1 MNNIL
6 NIDSPNKKQ
15 EEFFNADTRFVAYGG
30 ARGGGKSWA
39 ARIKIILLSLNYPGI
54 QILLLRRTYPQL
66 KENHIIPLMK
76 LLKDT
81 AVYKDTDKAFL
92 FYNGSRIKLGY
103 CDNERDVLQYQG
115 QSYDVIF
122 MEEATQFTE
131 FQFQCL
137 TECNRSSGFL
147 KKKFKPRF
155 YLTCNPGGVG
165 HGWVKRLFIDR
176 IYKNSEKK
184 EDYTF
189 IKSLVY
195 DNDFIMK
202 NSPDYISALENLPKE
217 RKKAMLYGDWGVYE
231 GQYFSEFDENIHITE
246 SFEIPENYRIYFT
259 MDYGLDMLA
268 GYFIAVSPDNTA
280 YIYKEIYEKNLI
292 ISDACKKILE
302 CKENDNVEYFIAP
315 KDLWNRRQETGK
327 SVAEIFQ
334 KEGLRLTKNG
344 TGRIAG
350 WLEMKEWLKPYKD
363 QFGNM
368 TAKLLIFPQCKNL
381 IRTLPQLRYDDKKI
395 GDIAQ
400 NPHELTHGPDA
411 IRGFVTFN
419 PRGKTEKKE
428 KPDNLWMFKYN
439 ENKKGDENLLW

>member
-1 MNNIL
+1 MDNIL
-6 NIDSPNKKQ
+6 NIDAPNKKQ
-15 EEFFNADTRFVAYGG
+15 EEFFNANTKFVAYGG

-176 IYKNSEKK
+176 LYKNSEKK

-195 DNDFIMK
+195 DNDF
-202 NSPDYISALENLPKE
+202 
-217 RKKAMLYGDWGVYE
+217 
-231 GQYFSEFDENIHITE
+231 
-246 SFEIPENYRIYFT
+246 
-259 MDYGLDMLA
+259 
-268 GYFIAVSPDNTA
+268 
-280 YIYKEIYEKNLI
+280 
-292 ISDACKKILE
+292 KILPIILLLWKIFRRRE
-302 CKENDNVEYFIAP
+302 KKPCFMGIGEYMKDN
-315 KDLWNRRQETGK
+315 
-327 SVAEIFQ
+327 
-334 KEGLRLTKNG
+334 
-344 TGRIAG
+344 
-350 WLEMKEWLKPYKD
+350 
-363 QFGNM
+363 
-368 TAKLLIFPQCKNL
+368 IFPNL
-381 IRTLPQLRYDDKKI
+381 MKI
-395 GDIAQ
+395 FI
-400 NPHELTHGPDA
+400 
-411 IRGFVTFN
+411 
-419 PRGKTEKKE
+419 
-428 KPDNLWMFKYN
+428 
-439 ENKKGDENLLW
+439 

>member
-1 MNNIL
+1 MSSLLKIPP
-6 NIDSPNKKQ
+6 PNKKQ
-15 EEFFNADTRFVAYGG
+15 QEFFNATTRFVAYGG

-66 KENHIIPLMK
+66 KENHIIPLLK
-76 LLKDT
+76 LLKDM

-103 CDNERDVLQYQG
+103 CDSENDVLQYQG

-147 KKKFKPRF
+147 KKKFSPRF

-165 HGWVKRLFIDR
+165 HSWVKRLFIDKN
-176 IYKNSEKK
+176 YKNSEKK

-195 DNDFIMK
+195 DNDFIME
-202 NSPDYISALENLPKE
+202 NSPDYIRALENLPKE

-231 GQYFSEFDENIHITE
+231 GQYFTEFDENIHITE
-246 SFEIPENYRIYFT
+246 PFKIPENYRIYFT

-268 GYFIAVSPDNTA
+268 GYFIAVSPSGTA
-280 YIYKEIYEKNLI
+280 YVYKEIYEKNLI
-292 ISDACKKILE
+292 ISKACEKILKIKGE
-302 CKENDNVEYFIAP
+302 DKVDFFLAP
-315 KDLWNRRQETGK
+315 RDLWNRRQETGK

-334 KEGLRLTKNG
+334 KEGIRLTKSG
-344 TGRIAG
+344 GERIAG
-350 WLEMKEWLKPYKD
+350 WLELKEWLKPYKD
-363 QFGNM
+363 EFDEM
-368 TAKLLIFPQCKNL
+368 TARLLIFPCCENL
-381 IRTLPQLRYDDKKI
+381 IRTIPLLCHDEKRI
-395 GDIAQ
+395 GDVSQ

-419 PRGKTEKKE
+419 PRGKTIQEEKI
-428 KPDNLWMFKYN
+428 DNLWIFNYN
-439 ENKKGDENLLW
+439 KNKKGDEGLLW